1 MRRRPDP
8 RREVD
13 VVSDVTLL
21 GDERGARVQADPY
34 LDPARGQGARHRLRC
49 GQRRRR
55 RAKCEEECIS
65 LVVDFDPAL
74 GRARR
79 THDPPVLGE
88 DVRVR
93 LRTQLVQERRRPF
106 DVAEEQGDGAGREL
120 LSHSAI
126 IRRAGPRVQSALDS
140 G

>member
-1 MRRRPDP
+1 MPIRTQTGPAAK
-8 RREVD
+8 
-13 VVSDVTLL
+13 
-21 GDERGARVQADPY
+21 ARVTAC
-34 LDPARGQGARHRLRC
+34 AAA
-49 GQRRRR
+49 QRRGR

-79 THDPPVLGE
+79 AHDPPVLGE

-93 LRTQLVQERRRPF
+93 LRTELAQERRRPF

-120 LSHSAI
+120 PSHSAI

>member
-1 MRRRPDP
+1 MRGRPDP

-13 VVSDVTLL
+13 VVSDVALL
-21 GDERGARVQADPY
+21 GDEWGAGVQADPY
-34 LDPARGQGARHRLRC
+34 LDPARGQPVRNRLRC
-49 GQRRRR
+49 GYRRRR
-55 RAKCEEECIS
+55 RAKCEEECVS

-74 GRARR
+74 GRART

-120 LSHSAI
+120 PSHNAI
-126 IRRAGPRVQSALDS
+126 ICGAGPHVQSALDS